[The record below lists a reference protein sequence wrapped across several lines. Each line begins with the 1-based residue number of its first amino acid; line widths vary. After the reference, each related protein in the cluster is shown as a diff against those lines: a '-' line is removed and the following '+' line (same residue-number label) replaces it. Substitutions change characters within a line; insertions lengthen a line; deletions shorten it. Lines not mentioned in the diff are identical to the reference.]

1 MIKPD
6 EAIDIIIENTS
17 LSDIQT
23 KNILDCMDFVLAED
37 IYSSEDLPSFD
48 KSAMD
53 GYAIKIN
60 DEKEFEIIGTIKAG
74 DYYNDELQS
83 GKTLKIMTGAA
94 FPNGADS
101 VIQIE
106 KVDVKDNKLIIHDE
120 VEKGLNVIKKGSQI
134 KSNDLVLKKGTVIRP
149 YEIGLLASL
158 GYDKLKV
165 YGSPDVSL
173 LITGDELVD
182 INEKLENGKIRNSNG
197 YSLFG
202 LVKRSG
208 ANPLSMNIV
217 KDNKDILKQSI
228 IDAFEKSDIVI
239 TSGGASVGDYDFVED
254 VLEEIGADV
263 KFRKIKIKPGKPLV
277 FAKYNEKLFFGLPG
291 NPLSSINVFEQFVQA
306 AISKMIG
313 KSTEYDY
320 IDLIAGEDFKDKKG
334 RTTYFYVNIKKHKD
348 KYYAY
353 KSGGQSSNS
362 LKTISNSNGLIVIP
376 EKVENVKMG
385 EFIKGRF
392 LI

>member
-277 FAKYNEKLFFGLPG
+277 FAKYNEKLFWTPRK
-291 NPLSSINVFEQFVQA
+291 SSI
-306 AISKMIG
+306 I
-313 KSTEYDY
+313 
-320 IDLIAGEDFKDKKG
+320 
-334 RTTYFYVNIKKHKD
+334 
-348 KYYAY
+348 Y
-353 KSGGQSSNS
+353 KC
-362 LKTISNSNGLIVIP
+362 I
-376 EKVENVKMG
+376 
-385 EFIKGRF
+385 
-392 LI
+392 